1 MDNLNI
7 GMMTDTYIPQV
18 NGVATSVNLFKRY
31 LESLGEKV
39 YVFAPMVPKN
49 ESNAFKVSG
58 LKFLWEKQHRLAIPI
73 SHKIYNLTS
82 RLNIDIIH
90 SHAPFSMGFQA
101 LRVSEKLGIPHVHTY
116 HTLLTEYRHYI
127 PLPFRPTEE
136 AVKEFSAWFCNLT
149 DTVIAPTDKIKEEL
163 LGYGVT
169 VPIHVL
175 PTGIDVENFRKPLT
189 FSVKQKHSIPQNH
202 KIILFAG
209 RIAKEKNVDFLLEA
223 FTLLRASLRNV
234 TLIMAG
240 NGPEMQEILH
250 KARRLGLEK
259 NVILTGYV
267 NRDVLVEYY
276 RQADVFAFASVTE
289 TQGLVVLEALAAGLP
304 VVAVAKEGVKDVLRN
319 EVGCLLLEEVEVASF
334 VKALEKMLKD
344 EEFSK
349 EMSKKGVKYVTE
361 HWSMMT
367 MAKKVDEIYRELVLS
382 STKKRRKKDGTKSF
396 FTYLRRFGLRV
407 F

>member
-18 NGVATSVNLFKRY
+18 NGVATSVHLFKRY
-31 LESLGEKV
+31 LENMGEKV
-39 YVFAPMVPKN
+39 YVFAPMVPQDEDN
-49 ESNAFKVSG
+49 VFKVSG
-58 LKFLWEKQHRLAIPI
+58 LKFFWEKQHRLAIPI
-73 SHKIYNLTS
+73 SHKISNLTS
-82 RLNIDIIH
+82 RLGIDIIH

-101 LRVSEKLGIPHVHTY
+101 LRISEKLGIPHVHTY

-163 LGYGVT
+163 VGYGVT

-175 PTGIDVENFRKPLT
+175 PTGIDVENFQKPLT
-189 FSVKQKHSIPQNH
+189 FSVKKKHSIPENN
-202 KIILFAG
+202 KIILYAG
-209 RIAKEKNVDFLLEA
+209 RIAKEKNVDFLLESFA
-223 FTLLRASLRNV
+223 LLHASFKNV

-240 NGPEMQEILH
+240 NGPEMQEMLH
-250 KARRLGLEK
+250 RAHRLGIFE
-259 NVILTGYV
+259 NVVMTGYV

-304 VVAVAKEGVKDVLRN
+304 VVAVGKEGVKDVLRN
-319 EVGCLLLEEVEVASF
+319 GVGCILLDDVELLSFTKAVEKFLRDDKFSQKMSEE
-334 VKALEKMLKD
+334 
-344 EEFSK
+344 
-349 EMSKKGVKYVTE
+349 GVKYVTE
-361 HWSMMT
+361 HWSMNT
-367 MAKKVDEIYRELVLS
+367 MAKKIDEIYKNVLS
-382 STKKRRKKDGTKSF
+382 SSNRRRKEDGSKSF
-396 FTYLRRFGLRV
+396 FTYLRRLGLRV